1 MFWGMYYKTLRIFLR
16 EMNKLHTKLVRMSKP
31 VKVTDNNKDTLVSYA
46 TKFFTAITTFI
57 VQAFGLPHQILKLD

>member
-1 MFWGMYYKTLRIFLR
+1 MYYKTLRIFLR

-57 VQAFGLPHQILKLD
+57 VQATEEMLHRFSLSREH